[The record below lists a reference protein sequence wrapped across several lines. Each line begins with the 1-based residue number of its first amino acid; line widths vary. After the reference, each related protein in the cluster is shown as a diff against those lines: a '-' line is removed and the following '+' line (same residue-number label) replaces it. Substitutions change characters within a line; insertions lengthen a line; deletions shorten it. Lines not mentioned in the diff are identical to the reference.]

1 MRNTGTLTIATHAD
15 ASEQEVALKGWE
27 QRYRQMSS
35 GRFEGT
41 TSSVDFG
48 RVSIG
53 EERLNVEVAQTSSPP
68 PGKLVLI
75 LHPRVVAR
83 RLNGQPQSAQLF
95 FHRGGNVLDVANAP
109 GDSRVCYL
117 IVEEALLPDLDF
129 RQVEPIRAVAGYSG
143 TNDLADWALSVLS
156 SAPTTMRQSPG
167 AMEQVLPGMIADRV
181 WEVCSRMIV
190 AESDKRPRE
199 TYSYSLFKRA
209 RSRVMDDPDQVL
221 GVADLA
227 AYLNVPEHVLR
238 GAFLDAAGVTPRAW
252 LRIYRLDRA
261 RRAILQS
268 GRTPKTVAQVAME
281 AGFFHL
287 GRFSAYYAQLFHET
301 PLETLKGALG

>member
-1 MRNTGTLTIATHAD
+1 MRPTGTLTIATHAD
-15 ASEQEVALKGWE
+15 ASEQEVALRGWE
-27 QRYRQMSS
+27 QRYRQMSR
-35 GRFEGT
+35 GRFEGAT
-41 TSSVDFG
+41 ASVDFG

-83 RLNGQPQSAQLF
+83 RLNGQAQAAQLF
-95 FHRGGNVLDVANAP
+95 FHRGGNVLDITNAS
-109 GDSRVCYL
+109 GDSRACYL
-117 IVEEALLPDLDF
+117 IVDEALFPDLDF
-129 RQVEPIRAVAGYSG
+129 RQVEPISAVKGYG
-143 TNDLADWALSVLS
+143 GADELTDWAQSVLA

-181 WEVCSRMIV
+181 WDVCSRMLA
-190 AESDKRPRE
+190 AESGKRPRE
-199 TYSYSLFKRA
+199 TYAYALFKRA
-209 RSRVMDDPDQVL
+209 RARVMDDPDQVL
-221 GVADLA
+221 GVSDLA

-238 GAFLDAAGVTPRAW
+238 GAFLDATGITPRAW
-252 LRIYRLDRA
+252 LRIFRLDRA

-268 GRTPKTVAQVAME
+268 DRSSKTVAQVAME

-301 PLETLKGALG
+301 PFETLRGLVG